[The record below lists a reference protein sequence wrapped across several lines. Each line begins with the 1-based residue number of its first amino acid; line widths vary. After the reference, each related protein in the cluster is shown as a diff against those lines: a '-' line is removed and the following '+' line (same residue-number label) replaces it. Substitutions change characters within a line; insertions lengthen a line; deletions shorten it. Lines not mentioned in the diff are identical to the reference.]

1 MKSFFQKN
9 YVDRFKVNTKPKA
22 LLTLNK
28 SNTENTSI
36 ETAFSYGTEK
46 LDRYPDARNAV
57 LKSALFL
64 NGCLNFTVPG
74 STFRRSNV
82 FIGLDRVSGAI
93 DADFDEKLLG
103 QWFAIKVTHEFT
115 NTSYNNNITAV
126 KPHSDK
132 DIRIQDT
139 VA

>member
-1 MKSFFQKN
+1 
-9 YVDRFKVNTKPKA
+9 
-22 LLTLNK
+22 
-28 SNTENTSI
+28 
-36 ETAFSYGTEK
+36 
-46 LDRYPDARNAV
+46 
-57 LKSALFL
+57 
-64 NGCLNFTVPG
+64 
-74 STFRRSNV
+74 V
-82 FIGLDRVSGAI
+82 FIGLDRITGAI

-115 NTSYNNNITAV
+115 NTSYSNNITAV